1 MASDAWQRSPSESFG
16 GLKKRLRMIPAC
28 GLPRMRVVANAT
40 LEKLGRIPRSHEGY
54 QVDALEAVE
63 RLGGTFIENRPNA
76 VILFYSHR
84 WSRPNWCEALGKD
97 LPWGCEERQLA
108 MARGEVFGDPDDAAH
123 SKALALVEFAKWFT
137 RARERFSGLNKQS
150 MPYGIT
156 EGKDLEIFW
165 WIDWACTDQNAPGPD
180 MAALPAYAA
189 ACAGIV
195 AAWGDEYKNRAW
207 CQVELLVANAYMR
220 TGDKVWDVPPRFAE
234 GATRPIQV
242 ALEMVVVADPAN
254 GRLTNEGDRAVIE
267 SLTDVA
273 KRSKAFTCW
282 RNFVNTSTSNL
293 GNAICLNVVCCCQC
307 FGLLA
312 LGDART
318 LRPGVSTVT
327 KVTPLS
333 FPPKA
338 AMTSDVVAQQPE
350 ADEGDAFLERSDGL
364 LSTGEMAGDY
374 GCCCV
379 LPPFGYGWAKVSA
392 HGPDAIELWGWS
404 CCTPIGPFC
413 LGSEY
418 RTRVPGTNNF
428 RHFKDP
434 NNVLTFSSTGARN
447 GPAVLS
453 KRKAAPYK
461 FRKVSTQEIAGRW
474 CCACVGLWFGG
485 CGASYQGVEAR
496 GEDMLDYKGWLCWN
510 GLPLPYAE
518 QRVRAYFEGRP
529 TNIFVKTN
537 DPNNMLAYDASGASC
552 AGAGP
557 AYYCKC
563 K

>member
-1 MASDAWQRSPSESFG
+1 
-16 GLKKRLRMIPAC
+16 
-28 GLPRMRVVANAT
+28 MRVVANAT

-54 QVDALEAVE
+54 QEDALAAVE

-84 WSRPNWCEALGKD
+84 WSRPNWCEALGGTSRGGARSGSSRWRKAR
-97 LPWGCEERQLA
+97 CLA
-108 MARGEVFGDPDDAAH
+108 TRTTPVTPRRWRSSSSRSG
-123 SKALALVEFAKWFT
+123 S
-137 RARERFSGLNKQS
+137 RARARFSGLNKQA

-195 AAWGDEYKNRAW
+195 AAWGAEYKDRAW

-282 RNFVNTSTSNL
+282 RNFVNTSTSNV
-293 GNAICLNVVCCCQC
+293 GNSICLNVVCCCQC

-312 LGDART
+312 LADART

-327 KVTPLS
+327 KVTPL
-333 FPPKA
+333 
-338 AMTSDVVAQQPE
+338 
-350 ADEGDAFLERSDGL
+350 
-364 LSTGEMAGDY
+364 
-374 GCCCV
+374 V
-379 LPPFGYGWAKVSA
+379 LPP
-392 HGPDAIELWGWS
+392 
-404 CCTPIGPFC
+404 
-413 LGSEY
+413 
-418 RTRVPGTNNF
+418 
-428 RHFKDP
+428 
-434 NNVLTFSSTGARN
+434 
-447 GPAVLS
+447 
-453 KRKAAPYK
+453 KR
-461 FRKVSTQEIAGRW
+461 R
-474 CCACVGLWFGG
+474 
-485 CGASYQGVEAR
+485 
-496 GEDMLDYKGWLCWN
+496 
-510 GLPLPYAE
+510 
-518 QRVRAYFEGRP
+518 
-529 TNIFVKTN
+529 
-537 DPNNMLAYDASGASC
+537 
-552 AGAGP
+552 
-557 AYYCKC
+557 
-563 K
+563 